1 MYVGPLSKEVGTQMY
16 WSPEMV
22 SINNMSSNYIKMMLS
37 CDCILPIEQEH
48 LSQYDEDIW
57 HFKLLLST
65 LPVMQYRH

>member
-37 CDCILPIEQEH
+37 CDCILPVEQEH
-48 LSQYDEDIW
+48 LRQYDKDI
-57 HFKLLLST
+57 
-65 LPVMQYRH
+65 